1 MRTLFTSAP
10 AMPAIIVRST
20 IAAAVLTAA
29 ASASAVTPF
38 TLEDIR
44 VEGLQRVEPGT
55 VFASLPFRVGD
66 EYNDQK
72 GSTAIRRLFTL
83 GLFNNV
89 ELKTQGNVL
98 VIEVEERPIIAGVD
112 FVGMEDFK
120 EEDILRSL
128 GEVGLAEGRP
138 YDKSLVDRAEQ
149 EIKRQYI
156 GRSKYGVDITTTATP
171 ATRNRVN
178 LVFTVS
184 EGSTAKIRDIT
195 ITGNSVFSD
204 GELKSLMELDTGS
217 WLSWY
222 NKSDRYAQSRF
233 NADLEKIRSFYLSRG
248 YLEFRIESTQ
258 VAISPDREKIALAIN
273 VYEGKKFTVSGVRL
287 AGNYLG
293 KEEQFKALVSIVP
306 GEAYNIEDVAK
317 TEQDFGEYFAN
328 FGYAFSEIEA
338 QPSVDRERAL
348 VAFTI
353 VANPSRRAYVRNIN
367 IAGNTRTRDEVIRRE
382 LRQFESSWY
391 DDDKIQLSRDRVD
404 RLGFFKEVNMSQVP
418 VPGVPDQVDL
428 QIDVVEKPTGN
439 LQLGAGYSSGEELS
453 FTAGIKQE
461 NVFGSG
467 NYLGLNVDTS
477 RYNRQ
482 FSLTTTNP
490 YFTEDGVSRTIDIY
504 YKKTRPYNN
513 SGIDD
518 TYRINNAGA
527 SIRFGIPFS
536 EIDRVYFGWGV
547 EHTEILPGRNIP
559 AAYESYI
566 NRIGSTKTTNF
577 PFTIGWS
584 RDSRDSALAPT
595 RGRYQRAF
603 GEVNLLGDAKYAK
616 AEYQY
621 QQYIPISSAFTFAF
635 NTEAGIGKGFS
646 DTPFPVFKNYFAGGL
661 GTVRGF
667 EQGSLGPRD
676 ISGAYIGG
684 AKKLTFN
691 AEVLTP
697 FPGTGND
704 RTLRLFGFFDTGN
717 VFSENEPLKFSE
729 FRSSAGVGISWISP
743 VGPLRLIYA
752 KPIRRRTGDR
762 TQKIQFQIGTS
773 F

>member
-1 MRTLFTSAP
+1 MRTPFFSAP
-10 AMPAIIVRST
+10 SIAIRST
-20 IAAAVLTAA
+20 LAAATIAI
-29 ASASAVTPF
+29 ASFPAYAVAPF

-44 VEGLQRVEPGT
+44 VEGLQRVEAGT
-55 VFASLPFRVGD
+55 VFSSLPFRVGD

-112 FVGMEDFK
+112 FVGLEDFK

-128 GEVGLAEGRP
+128 SEVGLAEGRP

-171 ATRNRVN
+171 TSRNRVN

-184 EGSTAKIRDIT
+184 EGASAKIRDIT
-195 ITGNSVFSD
+195 ITGNEVYDDST
-204 GELKSLMELDTGS
+204 LKSLMDLDTGN

-222 NKSDRYAQSRF
+222 NKSDRYAQSKF
-233 NADLEKIRSFYLSRG
+233 NADLEKIRSFYLNNG
-248 YLEFRIESTQ
+248 YLEFRIDSTQ
-258 VAISPDREKIALAIN
+258 VAISPDKEKIALAIN
-273 VYEGKKFTVSGVRL
+273 VYEGKKYTVSGVEL

-293 KEEQFKALVSIVP
+293 KEDQFKTLVSIIP
-306 GEAYNIEDVAK
+306 GEPYNIEDVTK
-317 TEQDFGEYFAN
+317 TEQDFNEYFAN
-328 FGYAFSEIEA
+328 FGYAFSEVEA
-338 QPSVDRERAL
+338 QPRVDKERAL
-348 VAFTI
+348 VAFTL

-391 DDDKIQLSRDRVD
+391 DGEKIQLSRDRVD
-404 RLGFFKEVNMSQVP
+404 RLGFFKDVKMSQVP
-418 VPGVPDQVDL
+418 VSGVPDQVDL

-439 LQLGAGYSSGEELS
+439 LQLGAGYSSGEEIS
-453 FTAGIKQE
+453 FTVGIQQE

-467 NYLGLNVDTS
+467 NYLGLNIDTS
-477 RYNRQ
+477 KYNRQ

-490 YFTEDGVSRTIDIY
+490 YFTEDGVSRTIDVY

-513 SGIDD
+513 NIDD

-527 SIRFGIPFS
+527 SIRFGVPFS

-547 EHTEILPGRNIP
+547 EHTEIVPGRNLP
-559 AAYESYI
+559 AAYDQYI
-566 NRIGSTKTTNF
+566 KKIGSNKTTNF

-584 RDSRDSALAPT
+584 RDTRDSALAPNA
-595 RGRYQRAF
+595 GRYQRAF
-603 GEVNLLGDAKYAK
+603 GEINLLGDSKYAK

-621 QQYIPISSAFTFAF
+621 QQYIPLNNTFTFAF
-635 NTEAGIGKGFS
+635 NTEIGIGKGLS
-646 DTPFPVFKNYFAGGL
+646 DDPYPVFKNYFAGGL

-676 ISGAYIGG
+676 ISGAYVGG

-717 VFSENEPLKFSE
+717 VFKEDEPFKTDE

-752 KPIRRRTGDR
+752 KPIRRRAGDR